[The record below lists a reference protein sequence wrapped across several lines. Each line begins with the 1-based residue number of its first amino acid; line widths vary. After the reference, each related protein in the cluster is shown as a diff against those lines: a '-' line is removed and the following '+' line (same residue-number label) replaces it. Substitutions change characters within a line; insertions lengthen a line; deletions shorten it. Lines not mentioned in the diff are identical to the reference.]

1 MTSAGY
7 AAPLSLSDAVALLTA
22 NPSARVLAG
31 GSGLLVGPS
40 RAGIASSMLVDLR
53 KVPGLS
59 SIEPAGD
66 GLNIGAMTTLRVLAA
81 SDAVRNSYPALAA
94 AVLLSGDA
102 QTRNRATVGGSLAGS
117 TSGDTDLAALLIAL
131 GASVEINGA
140 AGARSVAVEDL
151 LAAGLERAE
160 VITAVILPPPV
171 AKSTVVYE
179 TQRHP
184 ATLSPLV
191 GVAACVS
198 LDPSGSIGAV
208 RIGLV
213 GATGRGVRLAS
224 VEQALQGKKPS
235 DASVKAA
242 AAGAPEGQTV
252 RSDLF
257 GSTVYRTHLVRVLT
271 ARAVLRAVKSIAG

>member
-102 QTRNRATVGGSLAGS
+102 QTRNRATVGGPQPAEMDRMLREANERVSRQDAWIKARQQHIRTSLEKLDA
-117 TSGDTDLAALLIAL
+117 DFDRL
-131 GASVEINGA
+131 G
-140 AGARSVAVEDL
+140 
-151 LAAGLERAE
+151 
-160 VITAVILPPPV
+160 
-171 AKSTVVYE
+171 
-179 TQRHP
+179 
-184 ATLSPLV
+184 
-191 GVAACVS
+191 
-198 LDPSGSIGAV
+198 
-208 RIGLV
+208 
-213 GATGRGVRLAS
+213 
-224 VEQALQGKKPS
+224 
-235 DASVKAA
+235 A
-242 AAGAPEGQTV
+242 AAGV
-252 RSDLF
+252 R
-257 GSTVYRTHLVRVLT
+257 
-271 ARAVLRAVKSIAG
+271 